1 MSFVLD
7 QPFAQEVMASV
18 PFKIMSQELLK
29 GRLPRLRV
37 PE

>member
-1 MSFVLD
+1 MRFILH
-7 QPFAQEVMASV
+7 QPSPQEVVASV
-18 PFKIMSQELLK
+18 PFKIMSQELLE